1 MLIFQ
6 RLIANHLAESIKRL
20 LCLSTLGYRISELKH
35 KEGNRTFFSKV
46 NSLLDLAE
54 NEGAFKFAVC
64 YTNLLWSDLTK
75 LDLTD
80 VDTLVSDL
88 YNKLPD
94 YLRYKSKDIVEAEMK
109 KVIISFA

>member
-6 RLIANHLAESIKRL
+6 RLIANHLPESIKRL
-20 LCLSTLGYRISELKH
+20 LCLSTLGYRISQLKH
-35 KEGNRTFFSKV
+35 KEVNRTFFSKV

-54 NEGAFKFAVC
+54 NEGALKFAVC

-94 YLRYKSKDIVEAEMK
+94 YLRYKSKDVVEAEMK